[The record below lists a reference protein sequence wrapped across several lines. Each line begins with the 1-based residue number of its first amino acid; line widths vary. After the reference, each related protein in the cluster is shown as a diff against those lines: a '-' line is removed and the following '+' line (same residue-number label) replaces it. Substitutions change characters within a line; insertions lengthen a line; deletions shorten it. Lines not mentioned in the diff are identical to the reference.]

1 MSFDL
6 IIKNGVVATAADVG
20 KYDIGVKG
28 GKIAVL
34 APSIRT
40 EDSPNAKVIDA
51 EGGFVT
57 VCGLLSEWV
66 TDCSR
71 GEWIRMFILRRRLLW
86 ELFVRIILRR
96 GRYLPFV
103 EGRLPYFH
111 LRNKYG
117 RRRNGR

>member
-6 IIKNGVVATAADVG
+6 IIKNGLVVTAADVG

-57 VCGLLSEWV
+57 VRGLLSGWL

-103 EGRLPYFH
+103 VGRLRYFH
-111 LRNKYG
+111 LRNKCG
-117 RRRNGR
+117 RRRNGL

>member
-20 KYDIGVKG
+20 KYDIGVKN

-57 VCGLLSEWV
+57 VSGLCMS
-66 TDCSR
+66 
-71 GEWIRMFILRRRLLW
+71 G
-86 ELFVRIILRR
+86 
-96 GRYLPFV
+96 
-103 EGRLPYFH
+103 
-111 LRNKYG
+111 
-117 RRRNGR
+117 